1 MNTSALSVS
10 HLSRPSVLWA
20 SGLGLGFL
28 PKAPGTWGSIGA
40 VLIWWFFLAELSWLI
55 QLAICSGYF
64 LSGWW
69 ASHQVCNDFAIA
81 DAPQIVADEVVGMWL
96 ACLLLPKVWWLIFLA
111 FVLFRVLDIVKPG
124 PIGWLDK
131 NIKSSLGVMLD
142 DVVAGVSGG
151 CVLYF
156 SFLLLQ
162 RSGYVPLT

>member
-1 MNTSALSVS
+1 M
-10 HLSRPSVLWA
+10 LWA

-40 VLIWWFFLAELSWLI
+40 VLVWWFLLAELSWLI
-55 QLAICSGYF
+55 QLAICTAYF

-69 ASHQVCNDFAIA
+69 ASHQVCNVFAVE

-96 ACLLLPKVWWLIFLA
+96 ACLLLPKVWWLIVLA
-111 FVLFRVLDIVKPG
+111 FMLFRVLDIVKPG

-131 NIKSSLGVMLD
+131 NVKSSLGVMLD
-142 DVVAGVSGG
+142 DVAAGVTSG

-156 SFLLLQ
+156 SYLLLQ
-162 RSGYVPLT
+162 RSGYVLLT